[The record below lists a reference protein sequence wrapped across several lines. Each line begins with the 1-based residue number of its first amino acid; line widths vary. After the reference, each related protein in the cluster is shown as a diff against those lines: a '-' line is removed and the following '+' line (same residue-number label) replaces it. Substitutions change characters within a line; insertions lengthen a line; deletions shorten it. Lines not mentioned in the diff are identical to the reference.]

1 MTVENRRE
9 WEEALYSA
17 LAKCDREGIALAVE
31 DVHAADLAEYFLE
44 LDEPEQIGLLDALS
58 DEQAAT
64 LLDELAPD
72 EQAEVLDLLPIER
85 TTDILDEMPP
95 DEAADLLAELPTEE
109 ANALLERMEPE
120 QAGDVAELMRYPEDT
135 AGGLMTKE
143 FAGVGLDDTAADVI
157 TRLRAH
163 HDDAEMIYYL
173 YVLDEDERLLGE
185 VTLRDLIV
193 CPPDTTMSAVMRRE
207 FISVPA
213 NLPQDEMAEIVR
225 RHDLLAVPVLD
236 GEGRLLG
243 IITVDDVGDVV
254 QEEAAEDLLE
264 SGGGVA
270 SAVGRGKFAAV
281 ESRPWAG
288 LPGWRIG
295 LPALAGGILGAGL
308 IWLFAGWLRGAWK
321 DVGLLL
327 PLVLILGIFAANQ
340 AALAMDRA
348 YESAV
353 ERRQLGRVFLR
364 EVLAGLAPAIIGG
377 LLAAGVILVLH
388 FDRREVTALAFP
400 AALGLW
406 TAAVA
411 GALGAVTLRRQGDR
425 LGAAATT
432 LIVAAALLLATAVY
446 LFASRGLI

>member
-1 MTVENRRE
+1 MTTESRRD
-9 WEEALYSA
+9 WEEVLYSA
-17 LAKCDREGIALAVE
+17 LVQRDKERIARAVE
-31 DVHAADLAEYFLE
+31 DVHAADLADYFLE
-44 LDEPEQIGLLDALS
+44 LDEPDQIILLDALS

-85 TTDILDEMPP
+85 TSDILDEMPS

-109 ANALLERMEPE
+109 ASALLERMEPE

-143 FAGVGLDDTAADVI
+143 FVRVDPDETAAAVM
-157 TRLRAH
+157 TRLRVH

-193 CPPDTTMSAVMRRE
+193 CPPETPMAKMMRRE
-207 FISVPA
+207 YVSVHPD
-213 NLPQDEMAEIVR
+213 LPQDEVAEIVR

-236 GEGRLLG
+236 HEGRMQG
-243 IITVDDVGDVV
+243 IVTVDDIGDVV

-264 SGGGVA
+264 SGGGTPPA
-270 SAVGRGKFAAV
+270 EEA
-281 ESRPWAG
+281 RPWSG
-288 LPGWRIG
+288 LPGWRTG
-295 LPALAGGILGAGL
+295 LLALAGGVLGGGL
-308 IWLFAGWLRGAWK
+308 IWLFAELLHGAWA

-327 PLVLILGIFAANQ
+327 PLVLILGIFAGNQ

-353 ERRQLGRVFLR
+353 ERRQLARVFLR
-364 EVLAGLAPAIIGG
+364 EVLAGLALAIIGG
-377 LLAAGVILVLH
+377 VLAGAVIFVL
-388 FDRREVTALAFP
+388 RYAQREVVALAIP
-400 AALGLW
+400 TALGLW
-406 TAAVA
+406 TAAIA
-411 GALGAVTLRRQGDR
+411 GALGAMAFRRRDER
-425 LGAAATT
+425 LGSAATT
-432 LIVAAALLLATAVY
+432 LIVVVALLLAVAVY
-446 LFASRGLI
+446 LLVARVVSG